1 MRRRALLVAMSLALA
16 GTRADEPPVDAEFL
30 EFLGSMEGDDE
41 GFDRYLAARERAPRN
56 PTSDEARAIPAEQD
70 DADTR

>member
-1 MRRRALLVAMSLALA
+1 VRRRALLVALSLVVA
-16 GTRADEPPVDAEFL
+16 GARADAPPADAEFL

-41 GFDRYLAARERAPRN
+41 GFDGYLAVRERRP
-56 PTSDEARAIPAEQD
+56 PSSGKDEARVERAEQG

>member
-1 MRRRALLVAMSLALA
+1 MKRRALLVAMSLVATGA
-16 GTRADEPPVDAEFL
+16 RAEAPPVDADFL

-41 GFDRYLAARERAPRN
+41 GFDGYLAARERAPRSSG
-56 PTSDEARAIPAEQD
+56 TDEARANPAEQG